1 MPKVLLHMIP
11 AASLCYDLRV
21 RGFLHVRASLCS
33 AKVLFC
39 LDDFGVELLVLA
51 HRLLM
56 KTRVLVRAES
66 FLHSRTLARLIK
78 LSIRW
83 LLHERAP

>member
-11 AASLCYDLRV
+11 AASFCYDLRV

-51 HRLLM
+51 PRLLM
-56 KTRVLVRAES
+56 KTRVRVRAES
-66 FLHSRTLARLIK
+66 FLHCRTLTRLIK
-78 LSIRW
+78 LSTRW